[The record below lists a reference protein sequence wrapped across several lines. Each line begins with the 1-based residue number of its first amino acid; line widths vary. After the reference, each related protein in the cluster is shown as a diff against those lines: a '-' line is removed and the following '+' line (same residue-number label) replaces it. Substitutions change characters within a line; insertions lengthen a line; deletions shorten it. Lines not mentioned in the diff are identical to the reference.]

1 MYWKYD
7 TAFFRNYQFWDEI
20 WHLGGQIKMKIY
32 SNPIIPIYHFDM
44 RSGIWGDRSNIGG
57 ADQHENLKMFI
68 QISQLFILRWNQA
81 YKGSD
86 QALVQI
92 NVPRYLFEIHYL
104 LSSHQFGKDTVDM
117 DFSFCCSIPQQREP
131 WCCCHWSGLST
142 LITLRSQI
150 RASSWT
156 FSPTSIFQR
165 SPPQLAVTFL
175 HFCLKPE
182 ITFDTMASLH
192 EHLHR
197 VFCIVVTLRGF
208 EAVQSQI
215 YI

>member
-1 MYWKYD
+1 
-7 TAFFRNYQFWDEI
+7 
-20 WHLGGQIKMKIY
+20 
-32 SNPIIPIYHFDM
+32 M

-156 FSPTSIFQR
+156 FSSTSIFQR

-182 ITFDTMASLH
+182 ITFDTKSSLH

-197 VFCIVVTLRGF
+197 VLCIVVTLR
-208 EAVQSQI
+208 EDWEDLKLCSYEVTNLHLK

>member
-1 MYWKYD
+1 MKIYKFWSKYP
-7 TAFFRNYQFWDEI
+7 NYSFWDEI
-20 WHLGGQIKMKIY
+20 RHTRGQIKRW
-32 SNPIIPIYHFDM
+32 F
-44 RSGIWGDRSNIGG
+44 RSMCQDIC
-57 ADQHENLKMFI
+57 LKSI
-68 QISQLFILRWNQA
+68 TCCPVISLAKAQLTWT
-81 YKGSD
+81 S
-86 QALVQI
+86 
-92 NVPRYLFEIHYL
+92 P
-104 LSSHQFGKDTVDM
+104 
-117 DFSFCCSIPQQREP
+117 CCSIPQQREP

-192 EHLHR
+192 EHMHR
-197 VFCIVVTLRGF
+197 VFCIVVTLRGDW
-208 EAVQSQI
+208 EDLKLCSYEVTNLHLK

>member
-1 MYWKYD
+1 MKIYKFWSKYP
-7 TAFFRNYQFWDEI
+7 NYSFWDEI
-20 WHLGGQIKMKIY
+20 RHTRGQIKRW
-32 SNPIIPIYHFDM
+32 F
-44 RSGIWGDRSNIGG
+44 RSMCQDIC
-57 ADQHENLKMFI
+57 LKSI
-68 QISQLFILRWNQA
+68 TCCPVISLAKAQLTWT
-81 YKGSD
+81 S
-86 QALVQI
+86 
-92 NVPRYLFEIHYL
+92 P
-104 LSSHQFGKDTVDM
+104 
-117 DFSFCCSIPQQREP
+117 CCSIPQQREP

-156 FSPTSIFQR
+156 FSSTSIFQR

-192 EHLHR
+192 EHMHR
-197 VFCIVVTLRGF
+197 VFCIVVTLRGDW
-208 EAVQSQI
+208 EDLKLCSYEVTNLHLK